1 MDKCVF
7 CGWSRR
13 SAYPAIRFFGIPKEP
28 GMKRVQWLY
37 AIGDREVTNKDRVCS
52 VHFRQGRPSS
62 DPSHEDFVPH
72 LFLNREPP
80 PEVLQYLEEIAEMKP
95 DPYAADYEL
104 TVLRLWLKEP
114 KRQHKLITP
123 SVLHTY
129 MVSTAIHLILIW
141 YNLGNLQEYY
151 TRIAFRGIFLGP
163 CIPAYEARVTL
174 FDVEQE
180 CCRELLKS
188 SRLEYGRTCKPLIL
202 KRKRKSGLSQ
212 AHACG
217 NTPQISLKRHF
228 EEKPLSVATTSTQQ
242 QEITPNANPPR
253 SVIAMAM
260 PETGQVKRVKLQML
274 QKPIVEAAG
283 LKPGQTV
290 IIKRRI
296 PVLRTTLQSM
306 QTAAI
311 ENETAAFE
319 DRRVPQ
325 VQRNIAEENIIVAEE
340 QTVQ

>member
-13 SAYPAIRFFGIPKEP
+13 AAYPAIRFFGIPKEP

-37 AIGDREVTNKDRVCS
+37 AIGNREITNKDRVCS

-95 DPYAADYEL
+95 DPYAIGYE
-104 TVLRLWLKEP
+104 
-114 KRQHKLITP
+114 
-123 SVLHTY
+123 
-129 MVSTAIHLILIW
+129 
-141 YNLGNLQEYY
+141 
-151 TRIAFRGIFLGP
+151 
-163 CIPAYEARVTL
+163 
-174 FDVEQE
+174 
-180 CCRELLKS
+180 ELMRS
-188 SRLEYGRTCKPLIL
+188 SRLQHGRTCKPLIL
-202 KRKRKSGLSQ
+202 KRKRKLTTTCAPATSAQLTAKHVS
-212 AHACG
+212 
-217 NTPQISLKRHF
+217 
-228 EEKPLSVATTSTQQ
+228 EEKPLGVATTSMR
-242 QEITPNANPPR
+242 QEESSNTNATRN
-253 SVIAMAM
+253 VLTVTL

-296 PVLRTTLQSM
+296 PVIRTTLQSM
-306 QTAAI
+306 QTA
-311 ENETAAFE
+311 TLE
-319 DRRVPQ
+319 DRRVRQ
-325 VQRNIAEENIIVAEE
+325 TQLNIPEENIIVAEE